1 MNQDIL
7 ARLAIADLESMSPSR
22 ANWLL
27 TSGEGNDPAEIAASA
42 VERLRRG
49 QLPVG
54 QYAPRGVNLDLVER
68 WRNGLRKINVEQRAA
83 EHAELGIELL
93 SPLDPRWPLADDP
106 DPPVLLFYAGDLG
119 LLDHPVAV
127 AVVGTRRCT
136 TVGRT
141 VAYDLGRDFAKA
153 DVAVVSGLA
162 LGVDGAAHRGALDA
176 EGPVIGVVGSGID
189 VVYPGG
195 NRELWQRVIE
205 HGLLLSEAPAKARPK
220 RWRFPARNR
229 LIAGLSRGVV
239 VVESHRTGGALLT
252 VDEAVERG
260 RPVYAVPG
268 SVLSAASDGTNALL
282 VEGATPACSAADV
295 LYDLGITGFVPEVAP
310 SDADLADQPR
320 LSASAEPEAN
330 TKRGVGQTETFLA
343 KEHDPGL
350 LELIM
355 GEVAAGPIHVDR
367 LVLASTSPP
376 SEVMAAVQ
384 ALAAAGRLDLDGSTV
399 SLR

>member
-1 MNQDIL
+1 MTPDVI
-7 ARLAIADLESMSPSR
+7 ARFVIAQLKSMSPSR

-27 TSGEGNDPAEIAASA
+27 SSGEGTDPAEAAASA
-42 VERLRRG
+42 VAQLRKG

-54 QYAPRGVNLDLVER
+54 RRAPIGVDRDLVEK
-68 WRNGLRKINVEQRAA
+68 WRLGLQKINVEERLA

-93 SPLDPRWPLADDP
+93 SPLDPRWPLAEDP
-106 DPPVLLFYAGDLG
+106 DPPILLFYAGDLG
-119 LLDHPVAV
+119 LLEHPVAV

-141 VAYDLGRDFAKA
+141 VAYDFGRDLADA

-176 EGPVIGVVGSGID
+176 DGPVIGVVGSGID

-195 NRELWQRVIE
+195 NRALWHRVIE

-229 LIAGLSRGVV
+229 LIAGLSQGVV
-239 VVESHRTGGALLT
+239 VVESHRAGGALLT

-282 VEGATPACSAADV
+282 VEGATPVCAAADV
-295 LYDLGITGFVPEVAP
+295 LYDLGIQGFVPEVAAT
-310 SDADLADQPR
+310 DADLADLPVDR
-320 LSASAEPEAN
+320 
-330 TKRGVGQTETFLA
+330 VG
-343 KEHDPGL
+343 KEHDRDL
-350 LELIM
+350 ISLIM
-355 GEVAAGPIHVDR
+355 REVAAGPIHVDR
-367 LVLASTSPP
+367 LVLASTSRPI
-376 SEVMAAVQ
+376 EVLAAVQ
-384 ALAAAGRLDLDGSTV
+384 ALAASGRLNLDGSTV
-399 SLR
+399 SLP

>member
-1 MNQDIL
+1 MTSDVL
-7 ARLAIADLESMSPSR
+7 ARLAIAKLELMSPSR

-27 TSGEGNDPAEIAASA
+27 TSGEGSDPADIAVSA

-54 QYAPRGVNLDLVER
+54 QEAPIGVGSDLIKKWQVELQKLDLDKV
-68 WRNGLRKINVEQRAA
+68 AA

-106 DPPVLLFYAGDLG
+106 DPPVLLFYSGDIG
-119 LLDHPVAV
+119 LLEHPVAV

-141 VAYDLGRDFAKA
+141 VAYDLGRDFASA

-176 EGPVIGVVGSGID
+176 EGPAIGIVGSGID

-195 NRELWQRVIE
+195 NRELWHRVID

-282 VEGATPACSAADV
+282 VEGATPVCSAADV
-295 LYDLGITGFVPEVAP
+295 LYDLGINGFVPHVSPTRSDGEPGEVP
-310 SDADLADQPR
+310 D
-320 LSASAEPEAN
+320 
-330 TKRGVGQTETFLA
+330 TGVQG
-343 KEHDPGL
+343 HDPD
-350 LELIM
+350 LISLILA
-355 GEVAAGPIHVDR
+355 EVAAGPIHVDR
-367 LVLASTSPP
+367 LVLASTSRPAD
-376 SEVMAAVQ
+376 VLAAVQ
-384 ALAAAGRLDLDGSTV
+384 ALVAAGRLDLDGSTV